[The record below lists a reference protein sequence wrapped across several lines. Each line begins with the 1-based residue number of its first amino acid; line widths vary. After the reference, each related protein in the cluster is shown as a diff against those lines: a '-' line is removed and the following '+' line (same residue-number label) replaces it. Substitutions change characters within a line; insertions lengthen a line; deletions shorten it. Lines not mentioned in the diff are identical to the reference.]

1 MHVAIDL
8 AIDDV
13 GRDKIYIIIAN
24 CACGCVSV
32 YIHVPCTDL
41 WCAHVRLQLLAH
53 NSRVHQ
59 RAQMCTQW
67 LSLTQTLL
75 HSALSS
81 LSPILLQI
89 LSHRHAHSCSSVD
102 TIVYCAHVT
111 YVITVPCVTCSVCV
125 CLLCDCVLCV
135 RYMSISTKSW

>member
-1 MHVAIDL
+1 MFPSMYVAIDI

-13 GRDKIYIIIAN
+13 GRDKVYIIIAD
-24 CACGCVSV
+24 CACGCVCV

-41 WCAHVRLQLLAH
+41 WCAHVRLQLLVH

-75 HSALSS
+75 HSN
-81 LSPILLQI
+81 
-89 LSHRHAHSCSSVD
+89 
-102 TIVYCAHVT
+102 
-111 YVITVPCVTCSVCV
+111 
-125 CLLCDCVLCV
+125 
-135 RYMSISTKSW
+135 